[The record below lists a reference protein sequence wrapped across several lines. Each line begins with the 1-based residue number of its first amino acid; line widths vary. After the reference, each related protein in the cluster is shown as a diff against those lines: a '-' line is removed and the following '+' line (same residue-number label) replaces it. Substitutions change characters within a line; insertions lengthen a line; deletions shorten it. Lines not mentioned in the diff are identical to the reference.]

1 MATRLTAFSK
11 FFITLVILGV
21 IGGGGY
27 YMLKKTTWGQ
37 NLEKKAEA
45 QKSETGSEE
54 TPKTGFKDDEN
65 TLVVQLV
72 TWGGYGPGLYF
83 NEGAEPNEQSRFFK
97 EYGFKVRFVVENDLI
112 NAMNAWIADEYDV
125 AVQTADAFPL
135 YTGPED
141 INQYKPKAFMQVDWS
156 RGGDAIIV
164 KRGINSVNDLKG
176 KKVVVAVPSPAQ
188 TLLMTALEAA
198 NLKYSDVEVIKT
210 TDNLKAAQLFRSA
223 DVDAAVVWSPDDIL
237 ATNDVPGSKILLTTK
252 DQSHVIADI
261 FFAKESYLNAN
272 RKMIDGFYEGWM
284 KAVAELKANP
294 SNKDK
299 AAKYVAELF
308 QVGVPDAMGMMDVVY
323 WTGHGDNVNFFG
335 MNPEYRGQRGED
347 LYTKMSKNFV
357 VTGDAENEA
366 PAWRSAIFT
375 GAVQAGNAKLTGPAY
390 SAEASKTFTA
400 PTASAK
406 TAPAIA
412 SKPVSINFASGKF
425 QLDENSKTIIDLQF
439 ADVSKSFANARVRI
453 EGNTDNVGSKQLN
466 AELSRKRAQAVADYL
481 ASQYKID
488 KNRFVIIGNGP
499 DKPVAGCEQNQNEAC
514 KAKNRRTEFQ
524 LISD

>member
-11 FFITLVILGV
+11 FMITLVILGV
-21 IGGGGY
+21 IGGGVWY
-27 YMLKKTTWGQ
+27 LFNKTEWGQ
-37 NLEKKAEA
+37 NQKKKAEELK
-45 QKSETGSEE
+45 QESESTDA
-54 TPKTGFKDDEN
+54 PKTGFNDDDN

-83 NEGAEPNEQSRFFK
+83 NEGSEPNEQSRFFK

-112 NAMNAWIADEYDV
+112 NALNAWIADEYDV

-135 YTGPED
+135 YTGPKEMAEF
-141 INQYKPKAFMQVDWS
+141 KPKAFMQVDWS
-156 RGGDAIIV
+156 RGGDAIIA
-164 KRGINSVNDLKG
+164 KRGINSINDLKG
-176 KKVVVAVPSPAQ
+176 KKIAVAVPSPAQ
-188 TLLMTALEAA
+188 TLLLTALEAA

-210 TDNLKAAQLFRSA
+210 TDNLKAAQLFRGA
-223 DVDAAVVWSPDDIL
+223 DVDAAVVWSPDDVL
-237 ATNDVPGSKILLTTK
+237 ATKDVPGSKILMTTK

-261 FFAKESYLNAN
+261 FFAKESYINSH

-294 SNKDK
+294 SNREK
-299 AAKYVAELF
+299 AAKYLAEINGL
-308 QVGVPDAMGMMDVVY
+308 GVPDAMGMMDVVY

-335 MNPEYRGQRGED
+335 MNPDYRGQKGEE

-357 VTGDAENEA
+357 MTGDAEQEA

-375 GAVQAGNAKLTGPAY
+375 GSVQAAGSNLSGPDYA
-390 SAEASKTFTA
+390 AEAAKVFTA
-400 PTASAK
+400 PSPEAK

-425 QLDENSKTIIDLQF
+425 QLDENAKTIIDLQF
-439 ADVSKSFANARVRI
+439 ADVAKSFANARVRI
-453 EGNTDNVGSKQLN
+453 EGNTDNVGSKQSN
-466 AELSRKRAQAVADYL
+466 VELSKKRAQSVADYL
-481 ASQYKID
+481 ANQYKID
-488 KNRFVIIGNGP
+488 RNRFVIIGNGP
-499 DKPVAGCEQNQNEAC
+499 DKPVPGCEQNQDNAC

-524 LISD
+524 LIAD